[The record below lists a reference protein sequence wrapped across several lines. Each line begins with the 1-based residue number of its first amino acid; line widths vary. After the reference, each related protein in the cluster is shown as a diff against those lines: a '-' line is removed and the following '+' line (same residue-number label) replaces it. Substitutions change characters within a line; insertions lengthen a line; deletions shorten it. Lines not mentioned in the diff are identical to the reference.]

1 MDKKGIMLVILTA
14 IISGFSIF
22 VNSIGV
28 KEFDSSLFTFLKN
41 SVVAVVLLC
50 IILGIGKWS
59 ELKILTKKQWS
70 QLMGIGFIGGSIP
83 FLLFFKG
90 LQLTSGTTG
99 SFIHKTMFIF
109 VAFFAVAFLKEKL
122 APKIVVGA
130 TLLIAGNYLLIRPDF
145 ALSVGHMFILIAT
158 VFWAAESTLSKHV
171 LKDISSTVV
180 AFGRMFFGSLFIQ
193 VFLKSAGKMAS
204 FSSLTT
210 THILW
215 IGLTSLFLIGY
226 VLTFYNGLARIPV
239 ILASCIMTLGS
250 PITTVLGWIFS
261 DKPVTLF
268 QAGGIFLILVGII
281 VLLGLGRY
289 ISSMRGNPLPYEKQ
303 T

>member
-1 MDKKGIMLVILTA
+1 MDQKGIMLVILTA

-41 SVVAVVLLC
+41 SVVAVVLVC
-50 IILGIGKWS
+50 IIIGLGKFK
-59 ELKILTKKQWS
+59 ELKVLSKTKWS
-70 QLMGIGFIGGSIP
+70 QLVGIGLIGGSIP

-90 LQLTSGTTG
+90 LQMTSGTTG

-109 VAFFAVAFLKEKL
+109 VALFAVTFLKEKL
-122 APKIVVGA
+122 TPKVVFGA
-130 TLLIAGNYLLIRPDF
+130 LLLIAGNYLLIRPNF
-145 ALSVGHMFILIAT
+145 ALNMGHVFILIAT
-158 VFWAAESTLSKHV
+158 LFWAAESIISKHV
-171 LKDISSTVV
+171 LKEISGTVV
-180 AFGRMFFGSLFIQ
+180 AFGRMFFGSLFIL
-193 VFLKSAGKMAS
+193 VYLVAAGKMTA
-204 FSSLTT
+204 FASLTT
-210 THILW
+210 THALW

-239 ILASCIMTLGS
+239 ILASSIMTLGS

-268 QAGGIFLILVGII
+268 QAGGIFLILAGIVI
-281 VLLGLGRY
+281 LIGLGKF
-289 ISSMRGNPLPYEKQ
+289 ISSLRGNALPYERRS
-303 T
+303 